1 MPDLILA
8 DAKLLQ
14 LDLIHISDP
23 SPLILWL
30 GTSTMYLVLVSV
42 DQAQGSRW
50 LKRASKTIRC
60 APAAAFEQRHLLAPI
75 QQSGEA
81 AALPVS
87 ISSSSS
93 SGPRAVEVN
102 GGAGVVDTPDHNA
115 ITSSE

>member
-1 MPDLILA
+1 MPA
-8 DAKLLQ
+8 
-14 LDLIHISDP
+14 
-23 SPLILWL
+23 PLILWL
-30 GTSTMYLVLVSV
+30 GTSTMYLVLVSL

-87 ISSSSS
+87 IFSNSS
-93 SGPRAVEVN
+93 SGPRPVEVN
-102 GGAGVVDTPDHNA
+102 GGVETPDHNA
-115 ITSSE
+115 ITYSE